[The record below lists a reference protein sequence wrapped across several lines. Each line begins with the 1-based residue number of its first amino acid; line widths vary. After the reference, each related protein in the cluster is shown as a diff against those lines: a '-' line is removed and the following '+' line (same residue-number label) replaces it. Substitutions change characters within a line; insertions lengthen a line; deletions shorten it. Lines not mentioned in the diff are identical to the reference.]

1 MKRKSRKRN
10 SRKKN
15 RFPGSPGIWLF
26 FLVILMGELLFYTWC
41 RVQCV
46 EAGYKISQEKKGW
59 SRLMTIQKNLRVE
72 LAGLKSPER
81 IARIARNEFGL
92 VMPGPR
98 QIIII
103 P

>member
-1 MKRKSRKRN
+1 
-10 SRKKN
+10 
-15 RFPGSPGIWLF
+15 
-26 FLVILMGELLFYTWC
+26 
-41 RVQCV
+41 
-46 EAGYKISQEKKGW
+46 
-59 SRLMTIQKNLRVE
+59 MTIQKNLRVE